1 MAKYQIAL
9 FLILFAVST
18 GCIEKKKSKAF
29 LTITMDSAMT
39 KSEKQFDIALE
50 KFTQELRLPSIKK
63 GLILLNTDFG

>member
-1 MAKYQIAL
+1 
-9 FLILFAVST
+9 
-18 GCIEKKKSKAF
+18 
-29 LTITMDSAMT
+29 MT